1 MPQLLIV
8 PHGDSAAV
16 VIPASV
22 LKDIG
27 LRIGD
32 LLEVTVGDQQLFLRA
47 VNPDSH
53 QQKLITIT
61 QEVFDQRRDAYQR
74 LA

>member
-1 MPQLLIV
+1 MNQVTII

-16 VIPASV
+16 VIPASMLEAV
-22 LKDIG
+22 G

-32 LLEVTVGDQQLFLRA
+32 VLEATLGEREMVLRPADETPRHQKLQQLAEDMQARRA
-47 VNPDSH
+47 
-53 QQKLITIT
+53 
-61 QEVFDQRRDAYQR
+61 DAYQR